1 MSSISSKAHKNIW
14 TVELSTMLS
23 WLLMILLMTPSVKS
37 WNQRNSFRYVLVGI
51 GNQNTKQLGRSK
63 LGGILLNGLLSQ
75 ISVSCLPTYFMR
87 KRGKFVLF
95 TGYYFPRS
103 SSNCM
108 HYIEFGER
116 SISRKNTI
124 LLPPLFLL
132 LPLVVVVVVAW
143 PFINFVSV
151 QLSMITG
158 KASIII
164 LVVSTA
170 YLVETLSSIHQQR
183 NQSQQHSN
191 VVYILRMIIGK
202 MFLAW
207 RERVKP

>member
-63 LGGILLNGLLSQ
+63 LGGTLLNGLLSQ

-124 LLPPLFLL
+124 LLPFFLL
-132 LPLVVVVVVAW
+132 LPLVVVAW

-170 YLVETLSSIHQQR
+170 YLT
-183 NQSQQHSN
+183 
-191 VVYILRMIIGK
+191 
-202 MFLAW
+202 
-207 RERVKP
+207 